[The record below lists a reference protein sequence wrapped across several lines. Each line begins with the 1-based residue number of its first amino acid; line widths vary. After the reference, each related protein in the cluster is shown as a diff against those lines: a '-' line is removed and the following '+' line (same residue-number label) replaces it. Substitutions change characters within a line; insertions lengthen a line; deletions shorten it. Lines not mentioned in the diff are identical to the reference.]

1 MTPSQNV
8 AVSSPSNKRY
18 LSSPPVLRA
27 DDYTLIRLFDVRD
40 RSLLETID
48 KTIGTVNEVP
58 NIEELSDA
66 SLEICVLESYCL
78 TAQGI
83 LGKIF
88 PDSDIDL
95 DYNPLEPTAKDVE
108 LWGYHDAK
116 KLHQQCLFERAM
128 RIVDEGWPAA
138 AIYYTSLLRV
148 MCGIGEAA
156 AESTLLNQE
165 ANKGGSN
172 SY

>member
-1 MTPSQNV
+1 
-8 AVSSPSNKRY
+8 
-18 LSSPPVLRA
+18 
-27 DDYTLIRLFDVRD
+27 
-40 RSLLETID
+40 
-48 KTIGTVNEVP
+48 
-58 NIEELSDA
+58 
-66 SLEICVLESYCL
+66 LEICVLKSYYL
-78 TAQGI
+78 IAQGI

-95 DYNPLEPTAKDVE
+95 YYNPLEPTAKDVE
-108 LWGYHDAK
+108 LWGHHNVK
-116 KLHQQCLFERAM
+116 KLHQQCLFERAI

-138 AIYYTSLLRV
+138 AAYYTSLLRV
-148 MCGIGEAA
+148 MCRFGEAN